1 MTRSPVTYQRHPAMT
16 GRKAG
21 RGAALDSSEKRVR
34 QGPRCRAIKRRMGEV
49 KQLQSYLAC
58 PRCDKTPLSFDDGKF
73 RCDAC
78 KIEFPD
84 IEGVPW
90 MFADPDA
97 SLGEWRNR
105 LQFSLQQLGH
115 EIAGIDIE
123 LKDKDLR
130 QLTRRRLERY
140 KKSVEQH
147 RRALQ
152 KLLRP
157 VDLQSQSGSYESY
170 LALRTRLPAD
180 QGLNTYYPN
189 IHRDWAWGEEENE
202 ASLKQIRSVLHDN
215 AELGD
220 VLVLGAGAGRLAYD
234 IHKGLDC
241 SRLVAMDFNP
251 LLVLVANQMAK
262 GDRLS
267 MYEFPIAPKSLE
279 DDAVLRKLSAPERAG
294 ENFHLV
300 LGDALRAPFAAGSFD
315 TVVTPWLIDIITED
329 LPVFAARIN
338 RLLRDNGRWVNFG
351 SLAFSDSGRARRYSP
366 EETKAIVSESG
377 FSDPYVSQ
385 ANIPYMCSPASRH
398 GRQERVFSFCAYKE
412 RDAGQVP
419 RHKALPD
426 WLVTGNEP
434 VPLTQSFRTQAMTTQ
449 IYAFIMSLIDGKR
462 SIEDM
467 AKILEQQKLMTR
479 QEAVPAIRSF
489 LTRMYDDSQ
498 RQQGY

>member
-1 MTRSPVTYQRHPAMT
+1 
-16 GRKAG
+16 
-21 RGAALDSSEKRVR
+21 
-34 QGPRCRAIKRRMGEV
+34 
-49 KQLQSYLAC
+49 
-58 PRCDKTPLSFDDGKF
+58 
-73 RCDAC
+73 
-78 KIEFPD
+78 
-84 IEGVPW
+84 
-90 MFADPDA
+90 
-97 SLGEWRNR
+97 
-105 LQFSLQQLGH
+105 
-115 EIAGIDIE
+115 
-123 LKDKDLR
+123 
-130 QLTRRRLERY
+130 LERY

-366 EETKAIVSESG
+366 E
-377 FSDPYVSQ
+377 DQ

-467 AKILEQQKLMTR
+467 AKILTHQPTAINPEIIR
-479 QEAVPAIRSF
+479 VPSCWVQSPSPR
-489 LTRMYDDSQ
+489 
-498 RQQGY
+498 